1 MAVNKNSDE
10 PELQARVL
18 KLVIAELKEYLITG
32 ETSNQSI
39 FYNNANDYWTE
50 KQNDFVKAA
59 EDVYREYK
67 TSGRRVAFIASYLWN
82 GISPAPAPR
91 DRAIEMLLVADRDGV
106 LDVGSRQTLAQYL
119 QAQARYA
126 ESIAVLEPL
135 VRELPDNINL
145 RGMLMRA
152 YYESKRPEQVLDLVA
167 QIDKHFHAGGRWTD
181 DNISQFAAAC
191 FNCKLFDKAAS
202 YFNEAISL
210 RQRSNPRAGSG
221 DAQLSSWYQQLARTE
236 SELGHTRQAVDA
248 AAGAVECWGASN
260 LQRADAIAT
269 LRDVLR
275 QAKDLDAFVKH
286 WDDEAT
292 KTGEDSSMIR
302 KTIGQVYL
310 EDRHAYPSAVAQ
322 LDIARQLQPNDKE
335 IYQWL
340 IRCYD
345 EMHNPQQATRELLA
359 LVDFDRHDLALYTQL
374 ANRLRDDEPEA
385 ERAATSIVEAGPTE
399 AENHQALAELRQSQ
413 NRWNEAIDQW
423 CEVAELRRLEPT
435 GLM

>member
-1 MAVNKNSDE
+1 M
-10 PELQARVL
+10 
-18 KLVIAELKEYLITG
+18 
-32 ETSNQSI
+32 
-39 FYNNANDYWTE
+39 
-50 KQNDFVKAA
+50 
-59 EDVYREYK
+59 
-67 TSGRRVAFIASYLWN
+67 
-82 GISPAPAPR
+82 
-91 DRAIEMLLVADRDGV
+91 
-106 LDVGSRQTLAQYL
+106 
-119 QAQARYA
+119 
-126 ESIAVLEPL
+126 
-135 VRELPDNINL
+135 
-145 RGMLMRA
+145 
-152 YYESKRPEQVLDLVA
+152 LDLVA

-181 DNISQFAAAC
+181 DNISQFATAC
-191 FNCKLFDKAAS
+191 FDCKLLDKAAG

-221 DAQLSSWYQQLARTE
+221 DAQLSYWYQQLARTE
-236 SELGHTRQAVDA
+236 SALGHTQQAVDA
-248 AAGAVECWGASN
+248 AAGAIECWGATNS
-260 LQRADAIAT
+260 QRANAVAT

-275 QAKDLDAFVKH
+275 QANDLDAFVKH

-292 KTGEDSSMIR
+292 KAGEDSSMIR

-310 EDRHAYPSAVAQ
+310 EDRHAYPKAVAQ

-345 EMHNPQQATRELLA
+345 EMHEPKQATKELLA

-399 AENHQALAELRQSQ
+399 AENHQALAVLRQSQ

-423 CEVAELRRLEPT
+423 QEVAELRRLEPT
-435 GLM
+435 GLIKLAEAEIHQQRWDAARKTLDRLRGTDWPSRFSNIQSEIDRLRTSIP